1 MSQFLSSN
9 EMFINIKDA
18 PRWDPKKN
26 YFDQEISTLDF
37 YEQERRKITEGVMVN
52 GYYVHPWLYWHINFF
67 KTPIPVKN
75 AQGRDVEKIMCP
87 PIDDNFLYMIE
98 NYKYAEDNSLG
109 LCLFGSRG
117 YSKSTILSSLIT
129 WINSIRA
136 NGTTSVIGGS
146 DLDLK
151 AISKLIQTGFNKV
164 NPAFFIPQLISE
176 WDSLVEIGLKEK
188 DGFRLPHSHI
198 SITNANKGT
207 AKSSEKGA
215 GLSPVGFILDE
226 ALHEDSL
233 LYYVNGEYPIKN
245 VQVGDFIYGKNGK
258 LTEVL
263 EKINPGIVDLFEIT
277 LSDGRKVK
285 ASENHLW
292 TVYNVYLKRWVELT
306 TLEIFSKYYFLKY
319 DKRNGK
325 HSKSSIYS
333 IPLNAPI
340 EYENKELLIDTYW
353 LGLYLGDGFTST
365 TIVCSEDL
373 EILEYC
379 KNYAT
384 TIGMEYSESNIK
396 SCDNPNFKI
405 INIITKVGKRKY
417 NKNKLKELIKSYGI
431 YNEKRIPK
439 DYLYSSIEDRI
450 QLLRGIMDTDGS
462 ISKSGSIEFS
472 TSIYNFAND
481 FEFLCRSLGMSVI
494 RTTKKTSY
502 KNKLGEKVDCKLA
515 YRFSIKT
522 NINPFKLSRKRIY
535 FESIVLKSKKK
546 SFNTNRERISIVNI
560 EKSEKAQAYCIK
572 VKSDDKLFI
581 TDNFVVT
588 HNCGKFNFKE
598 ILISALPSF
607 ITPTGAKLVHV
618 LSGTSGNEELSKDA
632 KEVLTNPEDYSL
644 ITMDWDKLE
653 RNVDPEYITWE
664 RSKKQKFSVF
674 VPAQMSYRLA
684 VPKVETTL
692 DKHLNIKNEGLS
704 KIKINITDWK
714 TAKEVLTEKLNSLKK
729 EESKEKQRMY
739 YPLEIDDVFLTSSSN
754 PFPTALIDKRIRFL
768 EDEGLLGKNIEVY
781 RHNGKIMQEFSPKK
795 RAEVSHPGGEADAP
809 AILFADVPEVPP
821 TKFTYVSGLDDYKL
835 DQSETSSLGAFY
847 IIKRRNLE
855 PNSPCEKIVL
865 SHTTRPFRH
874 GDFHKDCEKHID
886 IWNSLCNMEAV
897 DVSFKQHLD
906 TKNKSEQCLATS
918 ISFSNSVQ
926 SGNYKLTT
934 KFGVYPTA
942 GNKSYMFNLVVDFT
956 KEEHVV
962 GIDEDGNEI
971 VKHGVDFIDDIDL
984 LKEMLSFKKGGNF
997 DRITAYMHALAYARE
1012 LDKLNIRPIQKEK
1025 ENNKMSFQGSDIR
1038 SRPNINIFSNVKLK
1052 IF

>member
-9 EMFINIKDA
+9 EMFINMKDV

-26 YFDQEISTLDF
+26 YFDQEISTLEF
-37 YEQERRKITEGVMVN
+37 YEEERRKITEGVMIN
-52 GYYVHPWLYWHINFF
+52 GYYIHPWLYWHINFF
-67 KTPIPVKN
+67 KTPIPTKN
-75 AQGRDVEKIMCP
+75 AQGKDVEKIMCP
-87 PIDDNFLYMIE
+87 PIDDNFLYTIE
-98 NYKYAEDNSLG
+98 NYEYAEKNSLG
-109 LCLFGSRG
+109 LGLFGTRG
-117 YSKSTILSSLIT
+117 FSKSTILASLIT
-129 WINSIRA
+129 WTNSTRV

-164 NPAFFIPQLISE
+164 NPAFFVPQLISE
-176 WDSLVEIGLKEK
+176 WDSLVELGLKEK
-188 DGFRLPHSHI
+188 DGFRIPHSHI

-233 LYYVNGEYPIKN
+233 LYYPDGEFPIKD
-245 VQVGDFIYGKNGK
+245 VKVGDLIYGKNGK

-263 EKINPGIVDLFEIT
+263 EKINPGVVDLFELT
-277 LSDGRKVK
+277 LSDGRKIK

-306 TLEIFSKYYFLKY
+306 TSEIFNRYYFLKY
-319 DKRNGK
+319 DKRYDK
-325 HSKSSIYS
+325 YSKSSIYS
-333 IPLNAPI
+333 IPLNEPI
-340 EYENKELLIDTYW
+340 QYEKKELLIDPYW
-353 LGLYLGDGFTST
+353 LGLYLGDGFTGST
-365 TIVCSEDL
+365 NVCSEDS

-379 KNYAT
+379 KQYAK
-384 TIGMEYSESNIK
+384 TISMECSESSIS
-396 SCDNPNFKI
+396 SCDNPNFKVA
-405 INIITKVGKRKY
+405 NIVTKIGRRKH
-417 NKNKLKELIKSYGI
+417 NKNKLKELIKLYNI
-431 YNEKRIPK
+431 YTEKRIPK
-439 DYLYSSIEDRI
+439 DYLYSNTEDRI

-462 ISKSGSIEFS
+462 VSKGGAIEFS
-472 TSIYNFAND
+472 TSISNFADD

-502 KNKLGEKVDCKLA
+502 KDKLGKKINCKIA
-515 YRFSIKT
+515 HRFSIKT
-522 NINPFKLSRKRIY
+522 NINPFKLSRKSIF
-535 FESIVLKSKKK
+535 FENLMLKNKKK
-546 SFNTNRERISIVNI
+546 SFTTNRERVSIVNI

-572 VKSDDKLFI
+572 VKNEDSLFI
-581 TDNFVVT
+581 TDNFIVT

-618 LSGTSGNEELSKDA
+618 ISGTSGNEELSKDA
-632 KEVLTNPEDYSL
+632 KEVLSNPEDYSL
-644 ITMDWDKLE
+644 ITMDWGRLE
-653 RNVDPEYITWE
+653 RNVDPDYVTWE
-664 RSKKQKFSVF
+664 RSKKQRFSVF

-684 VPKVETTL
+684 VPKVESTL
-692 DKHLNIKNEGLS
+692 DKYLGLKNDALN
-704 KIKINITDWK
+704 KIKVNITDWG
-714 TAKEVLTEKLNSLKK
+714 TAKQVLTDKLNSLKK

-768 EDEGLLGKNIEVY
+768 EDEGLIGKSVEIY
-781 RHNGKIMQEFSPKK
+781 RHNGRVMQEFSPKK
-795 RAEVSHPGGEADAP
+795 RAEVSHSGGEADAP
-809 AILFADVPEVPP
+809 AILFGEVPEITPP
-821 TKFTYVSGLDDYKL
+821 KFTYVSGLDDYKL

-865 SHTTRPFRH
+865 SQAARPFRH
-874 GDFHKDCEKHID
+874 SDFHKDCEKHLD
-886 IWNSLCNMEAV
+886 VWNAVCNMEAV

-906 TKNKSEQCLATS
+906 TKNKSEQCLALS

-926 SGNYKLTT
+926 TGNYKLTT

-984 LKEMLSFKKGGNF
+984 LKEMLSYKKGGNF
-997 DRITAYMHALAYARE
+997 DRITAFMHALAYARE
-1012 LDKLNIRPIQKEK
+1012 LDKNNVRPDQKEK
-1025 ENNKMSFQGSDIR
+1025 TVKPIAFQGSDER
-1038 SRPNINIFSNVKLK
+1038 KKLQMNAFSFRNLK

>member
-9 EMFINIKDA
+9 EMFINMKDA

-37 YEQERRKITEGVMVN
+37 YEQERRKITEGVMIN
-52 GYYVHPWLYWHINFF
+52 GYYMHPWLYWHINFF
-67 KTPIPVKN
+67 KTPIPIKN

-87 PIDDNFLYMIE
+87 PIDDNFLYIIE
-98 NYKYAEDNSLG
+98 NYQEAEKNNLG
-109 LCLFGSRG
+109 ICLFGTRG
-117 YSKSTILSSLIT
+117 FAKSTALSSLIT
-129 WINSIRA
+129 WTNSIRA

-164 NPAFFIPQLISE
+164 NPAFFIPQLITE
-176 WDSLVEIGLKEK
+176 WESLVEIGLKEK

-215 GLSPVGFILDE
+215 GLSPVGFIMDE
-226 ALHEDSL
+226 
-233 LYYVNGEYPIKN
+233 I
-245 VQVGDFIYGKNGK
+245 
-258 LTEVL
+258 
-263 EKINPGIVDLFEIT
+263 
-277 LSDGRKVK
+277 
-285 ASENHLW
+285 
-292 TVYNVYLKRWVELT
+292 
-306 TLEIFSKYYFLKY
+306 
-319 DKRNGK
+319 
-325 HSKSSIYS
+325 
-333 IPLNAPI
+333 
-340 EYENKELLIDTYW
+340 
-353 LGLYLGDGFTST
+353 
-365 TIVCSEDL
+365 
-373 EILEYC
+373 
-379 KNYAT
+379 
-384 TIGMEYSESNIK
+384 
-396 SCDNPNFKI
+396 
-405 INIITKVGKRKY
+405 
-417 NKNKLKELIKSYGI
+417 
-431 YNEKRIPK
+431 
-439 DYLYSSIEDRI
+439 
-450 QLLRGIMDTDGS
+450 
-462 ISKSGSIEFS
+462 
-472 TSIYNFAND
+472 
-481 FEFLCRSLGMSVI
+481 
-494 RTTKKTSY
+494 
-502 KNKLGEKVDCKLA
+502 
-515 YRFSIKT
+515 
-522 NINPFKLSRKRIY
+522 
-535 FESIVLKSKKK
+535 
-546 SFNTNRERISIVNI
+546 
-560 EKSEKAQAYCIK
+560 
-572 VKSDDKLFI
+572 
-581 TDNFVVT
+581 
-588 HNCGKFNFKE
+588 GKFNFKD
-598 ILISALPSF
+598 ILNSALPSF

-632 KEVLTNPEDYSL
+632 KDVLSNPEDYSL

-653 RNVDPEYITWE
+653 RNVDPDYVTWE
-664 RSKKQKFSVF
+664 RSKKQKFSIF

-692 DKHLNIKNEGLS
+692 DKHLNLKNEGLS
-704 KIKINITDWK
+704 KVKIQITDWK

-768 EDEGLLGKNIEVY
+768 EDEGLIGKNIEVY

-809 AILFADVPEVPP
+809 AILFADVPEITPP
-821 TKFTYVSGLDDYKL
+821 KFTYVSGLDDYKL

-906 TKNKSEQCLATS
+906 TKNKAEQCLAPS

-926 SGNYKLTT
+926 TGNYKLTT

-942 GNKSYMFNLVVDFT
+942 GNKSYMFNLVIDFM

-971 VKHGVDFIDDIDL
+971 IKYGVDFIDDIDL
-984 LKEMLSFKKGGNF
+984 LKEMLSYKKGGNF
-997 DRITAYMHALAYARE
+997 DRIIAFMHALAYARE
-1012 LDKLNIRPIQKEK
+1012 LDKLNIRPDQKEK
-1025 ENNKMSFQGSDIR
+1025 TNNKMAFQGSDTR
-1038 SRPNINIFSNVKLK
+1038 ERPKINVFSNVKLR

>member
-37 YEQERRKITEGVMVN
+37 YEQERRKITEGVMIN
-52 GYYVHPWLYWHINFF
+52 GYYMHPWLYWHINFF
-67 KTPIPVKN
+67 KTPIPIKN
-75 AQGRDVEKIMCP
+75 AQGRDIEKIMCP
-87 PIDDNFLYMIE
+87 PIDDNFLYIIE
-98 NYKYAEDNSLG
+98 NYQEAEKNNLG
-109 LCLFGSRG
+109 ICLFGTRG
-117 YSKSTILSSLIT
+117 FAKSTALSSLIT
-129 WINSIRA
+129 WTNSIKA

-164 NPAFFIPQLISE
+164 NPAFFIPQLITE
-176 WDSLVEIGLKEK
+176 WESLVEIGLKEK

-215 GLSPVGFILDE
+215 GLSPVGFIMDE
-226 ALHEDSL
+226 
-233 LYYVNGEYPIKN
+233 I
-245 VQVGDFIYGKNGK
+245 
-258 LTEVL
+258 
-263 EKINPGIVDLFEIT
+263 
-277 LSDGRKVK
+277 
-285 ASENHLW
+285 
-292 TVYNVYLKRWVELT
+292 
-306 TLEIFSKYYFLKY
+306 
-319 DKRNGK
+319 
-325 HSKSSIYS
+325 
-333 IPLNAPI
+333 
-340 EYENKELLIDTYW
+340 
-353 LGLYLGDGFTST
+353 
-365 TIVCSEDL
+365 
-373 EILEYC
+373 
-379 KNYAT
+379 
-384 TIGMEYSESNIK
+384 
-396 SCDNPNFKI
+396 
-405 INIITKVGKRKY
+405 
-417 NKNKLKELIKSYGI
+417 
-431 YNEKRIPK
+431 
-439 DYLYSSIEDRI
+439 
-450 QLLRGIMDTDGS
+450 
-462 ISKSGSIEFS
+462 
-472 TSIYNFAND
+472 
-481 FEFLCRSLGMSVI
+481 
-494 RTTKKTSY
+494 
-502 KNKLGEKVDCKLA
+502 
-515 YRFSIKT
+515 
-522 NINPFKLSRKRIY
+522 
-535 FESIVLKSKKK
+535 
-546 SFNTNRERISIVNI
+546 
-560 EKSEKAQAYCIK
+560 
-572 VKSDDKLFI
+572 
-581 TDNFVVT
+581 
-588 HNCGKFNFKE
+588 GKFNFKD
-598 ILISALPSF
+598 ILNSALPSF

-632 KEVLTNPEDYSL
+632 KDVLSNPEDYSL

-653 RNVDPEYITWE
+653 RNVDPDYVTWE
-664 RSKKQKFSVF
+664 RSKKQKFSIF

-692 DKHLNIKNEGLS
+692 DKHLNLKNEGLN
-704 KIKINITDWK
+704 KIKVQITDWK

-781 RHNGKIMQEFSPKK
+781 RHNGKVMQEFSPKK

-809 AILFADVPEVPP
+809 AILFADVPEIAPP
-821 TKFTYVSGLDDYKL
+821 KFTYVSGLDDYKL

-855 PNSPCEKIVL
+855 PNSPCERIVL

-1012 LDKLNIRPIQKEK
+1012 LDKLNMRPIQKEK
-1025 ENNKMSFQGSDIR
+1025 ENNKMSFQGSDTR